1 MTQGKIELTNDVL
14 TFDGIDDWL
23 ELPKGFPT
31 IEKAI
36 TIEFWAKG
44 ENSLTECNTIFEA
57 NNAENTRVLVVAIPW
72 DRRIYWDAGN
82 GNGFDRIDKEVKIEE
97 YNSWT
102 HWAFVKDVAAGK
114 MWIYRNGQIW
124 EQGEGTQKSLAGI
137 DRVTIG
143 CLVNNSAFWKGSL
156 TEFRIWNQVRT
167 QAEILQNINVRL
179 KGNEQGLSRY
189 YPFNGDANDRTSN
202 GAHGTINGA
211 TWTQEKLSIKVEEVS
226 EPKTLKK
233 KKRLIVCCDGT
244 WNELASSYPTNVVK
258 FTRSIKYTADDQTP
272 QLISYIS
279 GCGTAE
285 DDDLI
290 ERLGGGA
297 FGWGID
303 RIIQDAYRFLCMNY
317 DVDAQDEI
325 YLVGFSR
332 GAYTVR
338 CLAGMI
344 YKCGLLRRSKIRE
357 IPKAYHLYRDS
368 KISPNDPK
376 AQKFRKDNAKKIDT
390 EKDYLQYR
398 VPIKMLGCWDTVG
411 ALGIPDLTPWL
422 PLVKLWNQ
430 KYEFFDAKLSPIVE
444 NAFHAVAIDEKRKTF
459 PSTPMERNKKNPDQV
474 VQQVLFIG
482 EHGCVGGGTKEYRGL
497 SDYSLQWMINQ
508 AKKLGLEFYSN
519 ENDSEEFQIKPDVT
533 TKFDNRV
540 TGFYALGGEE
550 GRVIQSSKI
559 VVHYSVVERLKT
571 DPNYRPQNLNTILKD
586 LIQIK

>member
-1 MTQGKIELTNDVL
+1 MKAEITFLGNGAHGTINGATWTKEKLPVKPTEKLPLMTQEKIEQINNVL

-211 TWTQEKLSIKVEEVS
+211 TWTQDNKI
-226 EPKTLKK
+226 P
-233 KKRLIVCCDGT
+233 I
-244 WNELASSYPTNVVK
+244 TNH
-258 FTRSIKYTADDQTP
+258 R
-272 QLISYIS
+272 
-279 GCGTAE
+279 
-285 DDDLI
+285 
-290 ERLGGGA
+290 
-297 FGWGID
+297 
-303 RIIQDAYRFLCMNY
+303 
-317 DVDAQDEI
+317 
-325 YLVGFSR
+325 
-332 GAYTVR
+332 
-338 CLAGMI
+338 
-344 YKCGLLRRSKIRE
+344 
-357 IPKAYHLYRDS
+357 
-368 KISPNDPK
+368 
-376 AQKFRKDNAKKIDT
+376 
-390 EKDYLQYR
+390 
-398 VPIKMLGCWDTVG
+398 
-411 ALGIPDLTPWL
+411 
-422 PLVKLWNQ
+422 
-430 KYEFFDAKLSPIVE
+430 
-444 NAFHAVAIDEKRKTF
+444 
-459 PSTPMERNKKNPDQV
+459 
-474 VQQVLFIG
+474 
-482 EHGCVGGGTKEYRGL
+482 TKEIKQDSMMTGL
-497 SDYSLQWMINQ
+497 SDYYFWMQ
-508 AKKLGLEFYSN
+508 KVT
-519 ENDSEEFQIKPDVT
+519 EEHEARKEPDPP
-533 TKFDNRV
+533 FRR
-540 TGFYALGGEE
+540 
-550 GRVIQSSKI
+550 GRIWA
-559 VVHYSVVERLKT
+559 
-571 DPNYRPQNLNTILKD
+571 
-586 LIQIK
+586 